1 MPELADGVALLATF
15 FAAVLCWML
24 LVGYQLSLG
33 ALLRGIASV
42 ADSVSLFGW
51 HPFRVLGSL
60 AHQVDQYINAALVDA
75 VNGTR
80 WAFAKVLNFTALLI
94 ERSFEAVAEL
104 AEGTYLAIAHVI
116 THDIPLGFKREF
128 APYLYL
134 LNYLRKQVGQLAH
147 QAAHVI
153 EHTTT
158 VVQRETTKVVQKVE
172 RVTRVEVVKQA
183 AAIPKAIGIP
193 LPRVGALERDVSGIG
208 KRVEDA
214 LRKLS
219 PAALAG
225 VFVGSILS
233 VAGLQWIRCGNVGRT
248 GKALC
253 GLNANVLEG
262 LLAGLLSIFGTIGIV
277 TFAKDVQKVVGDFG
291 GEIGHFWRADVIGGG
306 AIVVE
311 ELARE
316 LRDRAGIDELTVSEH
331 DILDGIVLSIAE

>member
-1 MPELADGVALLATF
+1 MPELADGVALLATL

-24 LVGYQLSLG
+24 LVGYRLSLG

-42 ADSVSLFGW
+42 ADSVNLFGW

-60 AHQVDQYINAALVDA
+60 ATEVDQYINAALVDA

-80 WAFAKVLNFTALLI
+80 WAFAKVLNFSALLI
-94 ERSFEAVAEL
+94 EKTLEAVAEL
-104 AEGTYLAIAHVI
+104 AEATYNATKYTIEHVI
-116 THDIPLGFKREF
+116 PRAITH
-128 APYLYL
+128 AL
-134 LNYLRKQVGQLAH
+134 LPIYASVYDFRHQLAYLWRVAGNLAH
-147 QAAHVI
+147 SVAHAADVVI
-153 EHTTT
+153 PKIPAIIINP
-158 VVQRETTKVVQKVE
+158 VKVE
-172 RVTRVEVVKQA
+172 IKKAARPVA
-183 AAIPKAIGIP
+183 AAVAGT

-291 GEIGHFWRADVIGGG
+291 SEIGHFWRADVIGDGG
-306 AIVVE
+306 
-311 ELARE
+311 
-316 LRDRAGIDELTVSEH
+316 DRALGSPGLQ
-331 DILDGIVLSIAE
+331 